1 MTLERPHRQHRQK
14 PFDDRLFRRRYEY
27 LRSRGEATRERETR
41 YETTVRDA
49 RQRARNKKSGLFSFF
64 RLEKWY
70 REGILEKLR
79 WNGIVVLYWRMYLH
93 AELRAEGNG
102 IRIFQFFQRDERR
115 IDRFAV
121 VNTLNVICVHFYL
134 LRLVKVVF
142 SSENRYFN
150 LLFLSH
156 RQCVNCMILN
166 IFHINRFF
174 YIRNKYYEER
184 RFLLSL
190 DKSSPFN
197 LAIHRFPDS
206 KVVEIN
212 NEKAWRGGSKSA
224 SLIPSPETSN

>member
-93 AELRAEGNG
+93 AELRVEGNG

-134 LRLVKVVF
+134 LRLVKVKVF
-142 SSENRYFN
+142 RIFEWKSFN
-150 LLFLSH
+150 QYRILFWIF
-156 RQCVNCMILN
+156 RCFRILFRTHQKS
-166 IFHINRFF
+166 IFQPPIF
-174 YIRNKYYEER
+174 I
-184 RFLLSL
+184 
-190 DKSSPFN
+190 
-197 LAIHRFPDS
+197 
-206 KVVEIN
+206 
-212 NEKAWRGGSKSA
+212 A
-224 SLIPSPETSN
+224 STMR